1 MSVKVKICGIRNL
14 DNALAAIDAGVDFL
28 GFNFVPTSK
37 NYINPEKAKEIIDF
51 IRHSGDP
58 APDGAGNSRIKRG
71 KDSGKI
77 RMTIVGVFQNERIGR
92 LLEITEKLG
101 LDLVQLHGSE
111 DSNYCKQIKKP
122 IIKAFMISS
131 DFEVESV
138 KEEMDKIKVQ
148 YYLIDREKRGE
159 GEVLNFSKAKTLA
172 SNYPLFLSGGL
183 NIENI
188 AEAVSIVRPFA
199 VDVSS
204 GVETNGVKDNE
215 KIRQFIQRVKE
226 AQI

>member
-37 NYINPEKAKEIIDF
+37 NYINPERAKEIIDF
-51 IRHSGDP
+51 IRHSGESRFYRD
-58 APDGAGNSRIKRG
+58 DSRIKRG

-101 LDLVQLHGSE
+101 LDLVQLHGNE
-111 DSNYCKQIKKP
+111 HTKYCEGIKKP
-122 IIKAFMISS
+122 VIKAFMISS

>member
-1 MSVKVKICGIRNL
+1 MNIKVKICGIRSL
-14 DNALAAIDAGVDFL
+14 ENALTALDAGADYL

-37 NYINPEKAKEIIDF
+37 NYINPEKAKEIINF

-58 APDGAGNSRIKRG
+58 ELVEC
-71 KDSGKI
+71 DS
-77 RMTIVGVFQNERIGR
+77 RMTMVGVFQNERIGR
-92 LLEITEKLG
+92 LLEITENLG
-101 LDLVQLHGSE
+101 LDLVQLHGNE
-111 DSNYCKQIKKP
+111 NFNYCKQINVP
-122 IIKAFMISS
+122 VIKAFMHPS
-131 DFEVESV
+131 DFEIESV
-138 KEEMDKIKVQ
+138 KEKMDKIKVQ

-159 GEVLNFSKAKTLA
+159 GEVLDFSKAKTLA

-188 AEAVSIVRPFA
+188 AEAVSIVKPFA

-204 GVETNGVKDNE
+204 GVETNGVKDDE
-215 KIRQFIQRVKE
+215 KIKDFIQRVKE